1 LRARAPDG
9 QRGDDGEEE
18 GLHGVGSF
26 GSWKNELLAA

>member
-9 QRGDDGEEE
+9 QRGNGGEDE

-26 GSWKNELLAA
+26 GVSL